1 MNFKILQRILIVIG
15 VSFVMFIELIMTSNK
30 LYVLDQMLPYE
41 VIYSAIIIGIVG
53 CVFYILDKTY
63 LRYLVFYP
71 PILLA
76 ILFILR

>member
-1 MNFKILQRILIVIG
+1 MIQRVLIVIG
-15 VSFVMFIELIMTSNK
+15 VSFVMFIELLLTSNT
-30 LYVLDQMLPYE
+30 LYVFGQRLPYE
-41 VIYSAIIIGIVG
+41 IIYSGIIIGIVG